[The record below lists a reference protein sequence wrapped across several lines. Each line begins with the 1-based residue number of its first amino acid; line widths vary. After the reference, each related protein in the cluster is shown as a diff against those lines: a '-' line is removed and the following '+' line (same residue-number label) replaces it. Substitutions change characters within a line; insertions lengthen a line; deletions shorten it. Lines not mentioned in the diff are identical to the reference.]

1 MAGYSV
7 TFSVIDLAS
16 RQIESITKK
25 IQQMRAPLERQAR
38 SVQQFADASGLKKMA
53 EGFGE
58 VGDRGAEAFESISRL
73 VPAIGAITGAASIA
87 GMAEF
92 VRTWAVWGVELQ
104 RNADRIGATSQELQ
118 TFQNAALEAGGSVE
132 DMTGGLKELTD
143 TAAGAF
149 TGRNTDAIAWF
160 NRAGI
165 AIRDANGH
173 LRTTTQLLPEVLR
186 YLDGIKNPSDR
197 MTAALGLGGQKLYEL
212 DEDFRRSGQSIDRW
226 MGKARQ
232 LPTLTNEQIEA
243 EQRWKE
249 ANGQLEASFGS
260 LAAQIGALAAEGMT
274 PLLDSF
280 NTFLT
285 THQPQII
292 GGLKDLQNQISTML
306 TEDKALVERLF
317 GSIKSLVTLTPLK
330 PTASEILAGSPLAAG
345 LSEKEKM
352 DILAADQNAKAPAP
366 IPSFSD
372 LFSGKVGVGE
382 FFRGRVLQPSAP
394 STTMAPPPPP
404 AAPGP
409 PTPANENLPLG
420 KTGALGGA
428 DYRQRAAGL
437 TAQLAK
443 DLNLTPTQAAG
454 IVGNLGFE
462 SGGLQPGIHERG
474 VAANQGGVGFAQ
486 WTGPRRREFEA
497 WAAANR
503 LDPKSDAANVGF
515 LEHELKGKYAPFLAQ
530 LRNTST
536 LAEST
541 RLTHQKYET
550 PADVLSG
557 SYASGPA
564 RLQFAQKALD
574 AALPQVASNVPLV
587 PGTIPAPAAPAPA
600 QAAGKPAQVT
610 GGPPVSGSVDV
621 TITHKNPPP
630 GAVVTASATGD
641 ATVGR
646 PRTEQQQLSAA

>member
-1 MAGYSV
+1 
-7 TFSVIDLAS
+7 
-16 RQIESITKK
+16 
-25 IQQMRAPLERQAR
+25 MRAPLERQAR

-58 VGDRGAEAFESISRL
+58 VGDRGAEAFESVSRL
-73 VPAIGAITGAASIA
+73 VPALGALTGAASIA

-132 DMTGGLKELTD
+132 DMTGSLKGLTD

-149 TGRNTDAIAWF
+149 TGRNVDAIAWF

-165 AIRDANGH
+165 AVRDANGH
-173 LRTTTQLLPEVLR
+173 LRTSTQLLPEVLR
-186 YLDGIKNPSDR
+186 YLDSIKNPADR
-197 MTAALGLGGQKLYEL
+197 ATAALHLGGQELYNL
-212 DEDFRRSGQSIDRW
+212 DEDFRRSGQSIDQW
-226 MGKARQ
+226 LGKARQ

-260 LAAQIGALAAEGMT
+260 LAAQIGATAAEGMT

-285 THQPQII
+285 THQPEII
-292 GGLKDLQNQISTML
+292 AGLKDLQNQISTML
-306 TEDKALVERLF
+306 TEDKALVVRLF
-317 GSIKSLVTLTPLK
+317 DSVKSLATLTPLK

-366 IPSFSD
+366 IPTFAD

-382 FFRGRVLQPSAP
+382 FVRGRVLQPSAP
-394 STTMAPPPPP
+394 STTMTPPP
-404 AAPGP
+404 AGAPAPPAPGS
-409 PTPANENLPLG
+409 PANTNIPPLS
-420 KTGALGGA
+420 GA
-428 DYRQRAAGL
+428 DYRERAGAL
-437 TAQLAK
+437 TNQLAK

-462 SGGLQPGIHERG
+462 SGGLQPGIHEKG
-474 VAANQGGVGFAQ
+474 VPANQGGVGFAQ

-497 WAAANR
+497 WAAANK

-515 LEHELKGKYAPFLAQ
+515 LEYELKGKYAPFVAR
-530 LRNTST
+530 LRNTKT
-536 LAEST
+536 LEEAT

-557 SYASGPA
+557 TYASGPA
-564 RLQFAQKALD
+564 RLRFAEKAID
-574 AALPQVASNVPLV
+574 ATAPQVASNTPLV
-587 PGTIPAPAAPAPA
+587 PGVMNAPAPMPA
-600 QAAGKPAQVT
+600 QAAGARAQVT

-641 ATVGR
+641 GLTVAP